1 MSNDP
6 ETQELPYTDDGPTED
21 VEIEITED
29 DLGESLS
36 EYQED
41 EEEEGEQA
49 EPEPEQPQEAEE
61 TAEQEE
67 PEEEEAPKRKRQSE
81 KRIHEL
87 ARKAA
92 EAERRAQ
99 DLEARLQ
106 KEAQLREQSEQAMMT
121 HYKNNLS
128 VTAMDLKQKLAEA
141 RTMMDNEKID
151 DLQYQFNK
159 VMNDL
164 EAVTNWERE
173 QQNKAAQP
181 APAQKPAEAPQQQQV
196 SLEPRTANW
205 IQKNSWFQPQSP
217 DFDPEMH
224 EEATLY
230 ARRVERRYRAEGRD
244 DEIGGVDYFTEIDR
258 HMRREF
264 PDAFSAPATPSK
276 KAPPMSRDSN
286 VAPVQRTAPGQP
298 AKSSKT
304 VRLTADQRRMAHQ
317 MAQAG
322 AFKKPGGGRMT
333 DLEAEKYYAIH
344 MMKSGKGA

>member
-6 ETQELPYTDDGPTED
+6 ENQELPYTDDGPTED

-29 DLGESLS
+29 DLGESL
-36 EYQED
+36 EDYEQQEEP
-41 EEEEGEQA
+41 EEERPE
-49 EPEPEQPQEAEE
+49 EPEEEQP
-61 TAEQEE
+61 EE
-67 PEEEEAPKRKRQSE
+67 PEEEEAPKRRRSAD
-81 KRIHEL
+81 KRIIEL

-92 EAERRAQ
+92 EAEQRAQ
-99 DLEARLQ
+99 DMEARLQ

-121 HYKNNLS
+121 HYRNNLS

-141 RTMMDNEKID
+141 RSMMDNEKID

-159 VMNDL
+159 TMNDL

-173 QQNKAAQP
+173 QQNKAARPAQP
-181 APAQKPAEAPQQQQV
+181 AAPAAPQQQQV
-196 SLEPRTANW
+196 SLEPRTASW
-205 IQKNSWFQPQSP
+205 IQKNSWFQPKSE

-230 ARRVERRYRAEGRD
+230 ARRVERRFRAEGRD
-244 DEIGGVDYFTEIDR
+244 EEIGSVDYFTEIDR

-264 PDAFSAPATPSK
+264 PDAFAAQATPSK
-276 KAPPMSRDSN
+276 KAPLMSRDSN
-286 VAPVQRTAPGQP
+286 AAPVQRTAPGQP
-298 AKSSKT
+298 PKKSTS

-317 MAQAG
+317 MGQSG
-322 AFKKPGGGRMT
+322 AFRNPNGSRMS

-344 MMKSGKGA
+344 MMKTGKGA

>member
-6 ETQELPYTDDGPTED
+6 ENQELPYTDDGPTED

-29 DLGESLS
+29 DLGESL
-36 EYQED
+36 EDYEQQEEP
-41 EEEEGEQA
+41 EEEQPE
-49 EPEPEQPQEAEE
+49 EPEEVV
-61 TAEQEE
+61 EQEE
-67 PEEEEAPKRKRQSE
+67 PEEEEAPKRRRSAD
-81 KRIHEL
+81 KRIIEL

-92 EAERRAQ
+92 EAEQRVQ
-99 DLEARLQ
+99 EMEARLQ

-121 HYKNNLS
+121 HYRNNLS

-141 RTMMDNEKID
+141 RSMMDNEKID

-159 VMNDL
+159 TMNDL

-173 QQNKAAQP
+173 QQNKAARPAQP
-181 APAQKPAEAPQQQQV
+181 AAPAAPQQQQV
-196 SLEPRTANW
+196 SLEPRTASW
-205 IQKNSWFQPQSP
+205 IQKNSWFQPKSE

-230 ARRVERRYRAEGRD
+230 ARRVERRFRAEGRD
-244 DEIGGVDYFTEIDR
+244 EEIGSVDYFTEIDR

-264 PDAFSAPATPSK
+264 PDAFAAQATPSK
-276 KAPPMSRDSN
+276 KAPLMSRDSN
-286 VAPVQRTAPGQP
+286 AAPVQRTAPGQP
-298 AKSSKT
+298 PKKSTS

-317 MAQAG
+317 MGQSG
-322 AFKKPGGGRMT
+322 AFRNPNGSRMS

-344 MMKSGKGA
+344 MMKTGKGA

>member
-6 ETQELPYTDDGPTED
+6 ENQELPYTDDGPTED

-29 DLGESLS
+29 DLGESL
-36 EYQED
+36 ED
-41 EEEEGEQA
+41 YEQ
-49 EPEPEQPQEAEE
+49 
-61 TAEQEE
+61 QEE
-67 PEEEEAPKRKRQSE
+67 PEEEQPEEPEEEQPEEPEEEEEAPKRRRSPE
-81 KRIHEL
+81 KRISEL

-99 DLEARLQ
+99 DAEARLV

-121 HYKNNLS
+121 HYKSNLS
-128 VTAMDLKQKLAEA
+128 ATAMDLKQKLAEA
-141 RTMMDNEKID
+141 RSMMDNEKID

-159 VMNDL
+159 TMNDL

-173 QQNKAAQP
+173 QQSKAARPAQP
-181 APAQKPAEAPQQQQV
+181 AAPAEPQQQQV

-205 IQKNSWFQPQSP
+205 IQKNSWFQPKSE

-230 ARRVERRYRAEGRD
+230 ARRVERRFRAEGRD
-244 DEIGGVDYFTEIDR
+244 DEIGSVDYFTEIDR

-264 PDAFSAPATPSK
+264 PDAFAAQSTPSK

-286 VAPVQRTAPGQP
+286 AAPVQRTAPGQP
-298 AKSSKT
+298 VKKSTSI
-304 VRLTADQRRMAHQ
+304 RLTADQRRMAHQ
-317 MAQAG
+317 MGQSG
-322 AFKKPGGGRMT
+322 AFRNPNGSRMS

-344 MMKSGKGA
+344 MMKTSKGA